1 MAAALRMTE
10 DECSA
15 FARDGFLLRRDVFSA
30 AEVVALRDASEQV
43 IDAVTRRAQR
53 TDGGPEIR
61 LPDGHRLQFSSR
73 TAIQWEWREGSQEV
87 RLIEPFDHLDERLAA
102 LMADPRFLEPMKDA
116 IGCEHVA
123 PFTSKL
129 NLKRA
134 REGSR
139 FPYHQD
145 YPYWYMRIEEQ
156 AADVATA
163 MLFLDDADAANG
175 ALRVLPGSHQWGPV
189 PRDRGDPTRALADP
203 AQLDTSREVV
213 VEAPAG
219 SVVFF
224 GSLLVHR
231 SSANESARDRRAL
244 LPSFQPAGRVRWHD
258 APYRPERIE
267 RLP

>member
-1 MAAALRMTE
+1 
-10 DECSA
+10 
-15 FARDGFLLRRDVFSA
+15 
-30 AEVVALRDASEQV
+30 
-43 IDAVTRRAQR
+43 
-53 TDGGPEIR
+53 
-61 LPDGHRLQFSSR
+61 
-73 TAIQWEWREGSQEV
+73 
-87 RLIEPFDHLDERLAA
+87 
-102 LMADPRFLEPMKDA
+102 
-116 IGCEHVA
+116 
-123 PFTSKL
+123 
-129 NLKRA
+129 
-134 REGSR
+134 
-139 FPYHQD
+139 
-145 YPYWYMRIEEQ
+145 MRIEEQ

-244 LPSFQPAGRVRWHD
+244 RAGRPGGRVRWHD
-258 APYRPERIE
+258 AAYGRSGE
-267 RLP
+267 RLPN